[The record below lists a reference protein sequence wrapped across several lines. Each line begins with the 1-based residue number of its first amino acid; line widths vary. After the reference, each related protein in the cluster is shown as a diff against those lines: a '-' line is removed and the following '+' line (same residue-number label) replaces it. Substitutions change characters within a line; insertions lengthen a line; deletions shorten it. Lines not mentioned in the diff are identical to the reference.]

1 LIVAVFIFWSAFQCQ
16 GLCLAEISGCL
27 PFTGGSY
34 AVVRATL
41 GPWLGFL
48 TGMLEICQSLL
59 SFSFSIWYISEILS
73 SHFGYGNDYK
83 LETCIPFLFILIGLN
98 MLQSYFSKFWLATFV
113 AAVSVV
119 VIWLVFLTGASQQ
132 VQFSQYANTGN
143 QSHNIAVLTDSISVG
158 VWFFVC
164 LSAIPTISSSIAMPK
179 RQYPK
184 MFISMTTVS
193 LVVAVI
199 TIFISCAQAPGRVAL
214 HTQALPLTPAYYRLF
229 RSTFDS
235 PRNAVWLS
243 FPAIVY
249 TAFILLS
256 TTTRRLHSLCA
267 SGLLPHITHFLNRI
281 QRCILRFPKRLC
293 CYTSSP
299 ESHHSNEDN
308 FEEDFPSTEVRSENR
323 KHYASPHSI
332 SSPRSEKPSSPS
344 LLSSLKAFYQPHHDL
359 NSHSNMHSASAVT
372 APAGASM
379 IMINICVG
387 IMAFLLCTL
396 IRYRGSDS
404 QYYLLMMIVY
414 STLIVGVFIMLAYL
428 QFRKKFDC
436 LETTF
441 RSPLQSYGAVYGGGI
456 FCVAI
461 SYTIAKQRNDVNSI
475 IGIVVYLVALSMYYF
490 YAARRSQ
497 CFSEEE
503 QKVMFVAY
511 VINANIKSKLRRQSS
526 MALKRENSVGTLIQ
540 RTSSFFG
547 QAPSSTKSAG
557 SHSSF
562 HSFMRT
568 KNENSVS
575 ISGRSINGNSGSS
588 TIPRRLL
595 KLPHPLPSSPP
606 TEHNGESSTQQPTS
620 VESITTATGLSASI
634 DHPTSLKAGQVSYSN
649 MQTQDALTLGA
660 ADDSTSSI
668 VSGGEG
674 TVLLVIDG
682 CASGAVSPVLT
693 VKGPVSA
700 LSQSDLST
708 APNSSKKTS
717 FHQPEN
723 VNNQQKS
730 SIPPFQSSKAL
741 DHNLPVAVEEESVQ
755 SSPEISMRQQQIETS
770 ISSVPTAVAPPI
782 VQDIQQSMEGFALK
796 QSQLP
801 PCSDNVA
808 TQTTIKSF
816 SSSSLNN
823 TNSSGIRNSFI
834 GWMISSIS
842 KPRIY
847 TIPDEDEETGVGH
860 NETVNRSRTSS
871 RGSHHSTSQREMK
884 PQLPR
889 LTSQHESDKLLHPT
903 NSAIS
908 SNLEQ
913 NTAHEGEDE
922 IALKS
927 RKQSNRESFT
937 MPVPSKVYR
946 HSLGE
951 VMILKN
957 SSLQKLLLDS
967 EFENSVQSS
976 RKNSLEATPSGTNA
990 RYSSSGSSK
999 KMTVLPFFTISTRQN
1014 HYRKSSIVI
1023 NGSEQDAQEES
1034 SKHNA
1039 IDSHGNNSN
1048 IPLNNSQRSSQKQL
1062 PLKRDS
1068 LVRGLLRRSIHQLST
1083 IVSQVF
1089 PVADDQK
1096 EFQEY
1101 TEVFV
1106 QTMLQD
1112 MKLVDDD
1119 DDDDD
1124 DVLQLG
1130 EKLHNNESLHALSE
1144 EIDVLDV

>member
-1 LIVAVFIFWSAFQCQ
+1 
-16 GLCLAEISGCL
+16 
-27 PFTGGSY
+27 
-34 AVVRATL
+34 
-41 GPWLGFL
+41 
-48 TGMLEICQSLL
+48 
-59 SFSFSIWYISEILS
+59 
-73 SHFGYGNDYK
+73 
-83 LETCIPFLFILIGLN
+83 
-98 MLQSYFSKFWLATFV
+98 
-113 AAVSVV
+113 
-119 VIWLVFLTGASQQ
+119 
-132 VQFSQYANTGN
+132 
-143 QSHNIAVLTDSISVG
+143 
-158 VWFFVC
+158 
-164 LSAIPTISSSIAMPK
+164 
-179 RQYPK
+179 
-184 MFISMTTVS
+184 MTTVT

-214 HTQALPLTPAYYRLF
+214 HTLALPLTPAYYRLF
-229 RSTFDS
+229 RSTFGS

-281 QRCILRFPKRLC
+281 QRYILWFAKQLC
-293 CYTSSP
+293 CHASSP

-308 FEEDFPSTEVRSENR
+308 FEKDFSSTEVRSGNT
-323 KHYASPHSI
+323 KHYANPHSI

-359 NSHSNMHSASAVT
+359 NSHSNSHSASAVT

-387 IMAFLLCTL
+387 IMTFLLCTL

-404 QYYLLMMIVY
+404 QYSLLMMIVY
-414 STLIVGVFIMLAYL
+414 TTLIVGVFIMLAYL

-461 SYTIAKQRNDVNSI
+461 SYTIAKQRNDMNSI

-503 QKVMFVAY
+503 QKVMFIAY

-540 RTSSFFG
+540 RTSFFG

-588 TIPRRLL
+588 TISRRLL

-606 TEHNGESSTQQPTS
+606 TEHSGESSTQQPTS

-668 VSGGEG
+668 VSGGDG

-755 SSPEISMRQQQIETS
+755 SSPEISMRQQRIESS
-770 ISSVPTAVAPPI
+770 ISSVPTVVAPPI
-782 VQDIQQSMEGFALK
+782 VQDIQQSMEDFALK

-808 TQTTIKSF
+808 TQTTIKSMSLSSSF

-847 TIPDEDEETGVGH
+847 TIPDEDEETGVGN
-860 NETVNRSRTSS
+860 NETGNRSRTSS

-889 LTSQHESDKLLHPT
+889 LTSQHESGKLLHPT

-913 NTAHEGEDE
+913 KTAHEGEDE

-957 SSLQKLLLDS
+957 SSIQKLLLDS
-967 EFENSVQSS
+967 ELENSVQSS
-976 RKNSLEATPSGTNA
+976 RKNSLEATPSGKNA
-990 RYSSSGSSK
+990 KYSSSGSSK
-999 KMTVLPFFTISTRQN
+999 KVTVLPFFTISTRQN
-1014 HYRKSSIVI
+1014 NYRKSSIVI

-1048 IPLNNSQRSSQKQL
+1048 IQLNYSQRSSQKQL

-1089 PVADDQK
+1089 PVVDDQK

-1112 MKLVDDD
+1112 MEQVDDD
-1119 DDDDD
+1119 DD
-1124 DVLQLG
+1124 VIQSG
-1130 EKLHNNESLHALSE
+1130 KKLHNNESLHALSE
-1144 EIDVLDV
+1144 EVGVLDV